1 MKIYRKSRGLIPG
14 ILILALVF
22 SLAAC
27 ASSAEE
33 EPDKETAETET
44 APEEEPEEE
53 TAEETEET
61 EEESSGEA
69 ETARTDLACPS
80 VNGKLQVIG
89 TQLCDENGDPVQL
102 RGVSTHGLAW
112 FPEYVNQDCVDDL
125 KSWGANL
132 LRLAMYTA
140 ESGGYCTDGDPE
152 GLKDLVRS
160 GVEYA
165 TNADMYVIVDWH
177 ILSEGTPV
185 TYQSE
190 AEAFFDEMSKEFAS
204 QDNVLYEICN
214 EPNTADWPEI
224 KAYAEDIIP
233 IIRANDP
240 DAVIIVGTPTW
251 SQEVDQAAAD
261 PITDQENIMYTLHF
275 YAATHK
281 DDLRDRMVQA
291 LDDGL
296 PIFVTEYG
304 ICDASGNGALDLDSA
319 NTWVEVMNEY
329 DVSYA
334 VWNLSNKDESSSLI
348 APDVSKT
355 SGFTYE
361 DLSESGKWVYDMLQ
375 GALNGTDVKEATAEV
390 SEEAEKA
397 NAGTVTEDGL
407 TVRAALDGSWDDGNG
422 TYSYL
427 YRLSVENTTGS
438 AIEGWS
444 ITLDFNEDV
453 TLSDGWNGTCTAD
466 GSSVTITN
474 ADYNGTLA
482 DGESAEDI
490 GFIVEGSSSLT
501 IQ

>member
-1 MKIYRKSRGLIPG
+1 MRSHRYGN
-14 ILILALVF
+14 ILITWLLTLVLVF

-27 ASSAEE
+27 GSSTDEEPAAEEPATEE
-33 EPDKETAETET
+33 EPAEEPEEDE
-44 APEEEPEEE
+44 PEEEP
-53 TAEETEET
+53 AEEPEP
-61 EEESSGEA
+61 A
-69 ETARTDLACPS
+69 ETNLATPS

-89 TQLCDENGDPVQL
+89 TQLSDQNGDPVQL
-102 RGVSTHGLAW
+102 RGISTHGLSW
-112 FPEYVNQDCVDDL
+112 FPDYVNQECVDDL

-152 GLKDLVRS
+152 SLKDLVRS

-177 ILSEGTPV
+177 ILSEGTPT

-190 AEAFFDEMSKEFAS
+190 AEAFFDEMSKEFADH
-204 QDNVLYEICN
+204 DNVLYEICN

-224 KAYAEDIIP
+224 KSYAEDIIP

-251 SQEVDQAAAD
+251 SQEVDKPVAD
-261 PITDQENIMYTLHF
+261 PITDQDNIMYTLHF

-281 DDLRDRMVQA
+281 DDLRNKMVQA
-291 LDDGL
+291 INDGL

-304 ICDASGNGALDLDSA
+304 ICDASGNGTIDIDSA
-319 NTWVEVMNEY
+319 NTWVDLMNEY

-334 VWNLSNKDESSSLI
+334 MWNLSNKDESSSII
-348 APDVSKT
+348 ASDVSKT
-355 SGFTYE
+355 SGFTYD

-375 GALNGTDVKEATAEV
+375 GALNGTDVEEATAGVSDEV
-390 SEEAEKA
+390 AESQ
-397 NAGTVTEDGL
+397 AGTVTDDGL
-407 TVRAALDGSWDDGNG
+407 TVHADLDSSWDDGAA

-438 AIEGWS
+438 AIDSWS
-444 ITLDFNEDV
+444 ITLNFNEDV
-453 TLSDGWNGTCTAD
+453 TLSDGWNGTCTAN

-474 ADYNGTLA
+474 ADYNGSLA

-490 GFIVEGSSSLT
+490 GFIVEGSSSLAL
-501 IQ
+501 Q